1 MSKIVIQTK
10 HGKTVIKNRL
20 SYPETVNER
29 VNNAI
34 VSGMFDGFLPVSI
47 RQKRKDTIIECV
59 VQDLVSANQYFQGVV
74 SRKMF
79 LDFAVQI
86 AGLIK
91 NCEKNMISANN
102 LDLQKDRVFVDPI
115 TKAVKCIYWPV
126 VNNQQADPP
135 NIFLK
140 QLPYDISFNPHE
152 DKSYIEQYASFFD
165 GYKPF
170 SINEFERFLLKLQGK
185 ATNPTRTPSETL
197 SGKLA
202 EEEAARNA
210 QQSNPAIEYNPLS
223 DQRDNRGSHGNDTHS
238 RSIIYCSKCGAKN
251 DAGANYCAACGN
263 KIGPLPNSADTNT
276 SGSKKQP
283 RGTTVLGAVNGGTVV
298 LGYDEPDEPV
308 YPRLVRKKT
317 GESFSIDKPVF
328 RIGTEQPYCDLFIS
342 DNTYISR
349 SHADIIT
356 RDGRFYIVD
365 KNSTNRTFVDGKVVA
380 RETEVEVYDGTI
392 IKLANEEF
400 DFLLN

>member
-1 MSKIVIQTK
+1 MGKIVIQTK
-10 HGKTVIKNRL
+10 HGKTIIKNRL

-34 VSGMFDGFLPVSI
+34 VSGMFEGFLPVSI
-47 RQKRKDTIIECV
+47 RQKRKDIIIECV
-59 VQDLVSANQYFQGVV
+59 VQDLVAANQYFQGVV

-86 AGLIK
+86 AGIIK

-135 NIFLK
+135 NLFLK

-152 DKSYIEQYASFFD
+152 DKSYIEQYANFFE

-185 ATNPTRTPSETL
+185 VTNTTHTPSETL

-202 EEEAARNA
+202 EEESRNA
-210 QQSNPAIEYNPLS
+210 QRSNPNIEYNPLS
-223 DQRDNRGSHGNDTHS
+223 GQGDSRGNQSNYANTLDT
-238 RSIIYCSKCGAKN
+238 IFCSKCGAKN
-251 DAGANYCAACGN
+251 TVGSNYCAACGN
-263 KIGPLPNSADTNT
+263 KIGTIPNKPESNPTERKN
-276 SGSKKQP
+276 QN

-298 LGYDEPDEPV
+298 LGYDEPDPPV
-308 YPRLVRKKT
+308 FPTLLRNKT
-317 GESFSIDKPVF
+317 GEEYDVDKPVF
-328 RIGTEQPYCDLFIS
+328 RIGTEQAYCDLFVP
-342 DNTYISR
+342 DNNFISR

-356 RDGRFYIVD
+356 KDERYFVIDR
-365 KNSTNRTFVDGKVVA
+365 NSTNKTYVDGKVIP
-380 RETEVEVYDGTI
+380 RETEVEIFDGTVL
-392 IKLANEEF
+392 KLANEEF
-400 DFLLN
+400 VFSLE

>member
-1 MSKIVIQTK
+1 VSKIVIQTK
-10 HGKTVIKNRL
+10 HGKTIIKNRL
-20 SYPETVNER
+20 SYPESVNER

-47 RQKRKDTIIECV
+47 RQKRKDTIIECI

-152 DKSYIEQYASFFD
+152 DKSYIEQYANFFE

-185 ATNPTRTPSETL
+185 VTNTTHTPSETL

-202 EEEAARNA
+202 EEESRNA
-210 QQSNPAIEYNPLS
+210 QHSNPNIEYNPLS
-223 DQRDNRGSHGNDTHS
+223 GQGDSRGTNTLDT
-238 RSIIYCSKCGAKN
+238 IFCSKCGAKN
-251 DAGANYCAACGN
+251 TVGSNYCAACGN
-263 KIGPLPNSADTNT
+263 KIGTIPNKPESNPAERKN
-276 SGSKKQP
+276 QN

-308 YPRLVRKKT
+308 YPRLIRKKT

-356 RDGRFYIVD
+356 RDGRYYIVD

-380 RETEVEVYDGTI
+380 RQTEVEVYDGTL

-400 DFLLN
+400 DFLLC